1 MFNLIYADCA
11 LRRFSCSR
19 LASKNTLF
27 ERVLA
32 AVLLVTDLQQRAVND
47 ATMCDHRYLLKV
59 VIRASAGC
67 ANSALEQ

>member
-1 MFNLIYADCA
+1 MFNLIYASRA
-11 LRRFSCSR
+11 LRRSASSR

-59 VIRASAGC
+59 VIKTSPRMDIP
-67 ANSALEQ
+67 